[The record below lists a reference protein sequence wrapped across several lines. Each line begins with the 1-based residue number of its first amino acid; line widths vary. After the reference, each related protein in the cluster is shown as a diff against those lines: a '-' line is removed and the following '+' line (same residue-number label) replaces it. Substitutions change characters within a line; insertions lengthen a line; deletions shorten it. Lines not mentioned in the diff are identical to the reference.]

1 MKLSGKKKFEFI
13 LAYQFPFASTFHH
26 SSFRTEADSVF
37 YLVNCL
43 FLWLSLEALIL
54 LIKKERKKKKKTP
67 KRSPAQLVVSLALRN
82 IKNQNQKMSGSH
94 GIVSCQRSN
103 SLTDTRNVISW
114 YPELCYY
121 IFHIISFFSSLQVTQ
136 LVVTGSIETQWLQ
149 VSRIV
154 PIMTRSKST
163 GSRFLHHNVSYCLR
177 CLALST

>member
-43 FLWLSLEALIL
+43 FLWLSLEVLIL

-82 IKNQNQKMSGSH
+82 IKNQNQKMSGEDL
-94 GIVSCQRSN
+94 RSLARN
-103 SLTDTRNVISW
+103 KTFKGTMLVLTA
-114 YPELCYY
+114 
-121 IFHIISFFSSLQVTQ
+121 SSLASVQT
-136 LVVTGSIETQWLQ
+136 L
-149 VSRIV
+149 
-154 PIMTRSKST
+154 
-163 GSRFLHHNVSYCLR
+163 
-177 CLALST
+177 